1 MRKRSRK
8 PEAEDV
14 NQIAARM
21 TRHLIDTTEANEV
34 MSDEDTRKALAR
46 ALGRLGGLK
55 GGPAR
60 AAKMS
65 KAERSKSASK
75 AARSRWDKKKYLP

>member
-21 TRHLIDTTEANEV
+21 ARHIIETTEPDL
-34 MSDEDTRKALAR
+34 SDDDTRRKLAQ

-55 GGPAR
+55 GDRLEPR
-60 AAKMS
+60 
-65 KAERSKSASK
+65 R
-75 AARSRWDKKKYLP
+75 

>member
-8 PEAEDV
+8 SEAEDI
-14 NQIAARM
+14 NQIAHRM
-21 TRHLIDTTEANEV
+21 VQHVVDASGEPDL
-34 MSDEDTRKALAR
+34 SDQDERRRLAR

-60 AAKMS
+60 AAKLS
-65 KAERSKSASK
+65 KAERRESASK
-75 AARSRWDKKKYLP
+75 AARARWAKRIG

>member
-21 TRHLIDTTEANEV
+21 TRHIIDSTELDL
-34 MSDEDTRKALAR
+34 SDEERRKVAR
-46 ALGRLGGLK
+46 ALGKQGGLK

-60 AAKMS
+60 AAKMTP
-65 KAERSKSASK
+65 EQRSESASK
-75 AARSRWDKKKYLP
+75 AAIARWEKRR